1 VATML
6 GQHRL
11 LFSGRKQTITRHARN
26 VVSSTDKFSKGEATI
41 PPPEARDFHAAATT

>member
-11 LFSGRKQTITRHARN
+11 LFSGRKQTITRHVRN
-26 VVSSTDKFSKGEATI
+26 VVNSTDKLSKGEA
-41 PPPEARDFHAAATT
+41 ARISTPHESDE